1 MNMNQEEYT
10 QFIELYRKFNKKL
23 DHICHI
29 GFDKDLSYFDNA
41 VIKDDEIELRIEH
54 NKQTQFIDLIEVI
67 PVEMLK
73 YQDEEIKKYFIE
85 KETELTNVK
94 IKHYKESIRMDEKI
108 ISKMENVISKMEKL
122 ESHSDEISNE
132 ILKAK
137 HSVILRK
144 SLIEEAEKRLN
155 QYINH
160 VNNF

>member
-1 MNMNQEEYT
+1 MSQEEYT

-29 GFDKDLSYFDNA
+29 GFDKDLSYFDSA
-41 VIKDDEIELRIEH
+41 VINDQVIELRIEH
-54 NKQTQFIDLIEVI
+54 EKQTQFIDLIEVI

-73 YQDEEIKKYFIE
+73 YTDEEIKKYFIE
-85 KETELTNVK
+85 KETELTNIK
-94 IKHYKESIRMDEKI
+94 IKHYKESVRIAED
-108 ISKMENVISKMEKL
+108 NISKMEKL
-122 ESHSDEISNE
+122 KSLSDEISNE

-144 SLIEEAEKRLN
+144 SLIKDAEKRLN
-155 QYINH
+155 QYITH

>member
-1 MNMNQEEYT
+1 MNQEEYT

-29 GFDKDLSYFDNA
+29 GFDKDLSYFDSA
-41 VIKDDEIELRIEH
+41 VIEDHVIELRIEH

-73 YQDEEIKKYFIE
+73 YTDEEIKKYFID
-85 KETELTNVK
+85 KETELTNLK
-94 IKHYKESIRMDEKI
+94 IKHYKESIRMAED
-108 ISKMENVISKMEKL
+108 NISKMEKL
-122 ESHSDEISNE
+122 KSLSDEISNE
-132 ILKAK
+132 IIKAK

-155 QYINH
+155 QYITH

>member
-1 MNMNQEEYT
+1 MSKEEYT

-29 GFDKDLSYFDNA
+29 GFDKDLSYFDSA
-41 VIKDDEIELRIEH
+41 AIEDQVIELRIEH

-67 PVEMLK
+67 PIEMLK
-73 YQDEEIKKYFIE
+73 YTDEEIKKYFIE
-85 KETELTNVK
+85 KETELTNIK
-94 IKHYKESIRMDEKI
+94 IKHYKESI
-108 ISKMENVISKMEKL
+108 KMAEDNISKMEKIKSL
-122 ESHSDEISNE
+122 SDEISNE

-155 QYINH
+155 QYITH

>member
-1 MNMNQEEYT
+1 MSQEEYT

-23 DHICHI
+23 EHICHI
-29 GFDKDLSYFDNA
+29 GFDKDLSYFDSA
-41 VIKDDEIELRIEH
+41 VIEDQVIELRIEH

-67 PVEMLK
+67 PIKMLK
-73 YQDEEIKKYFIE
+73 YTDEEIKKYFIE

-94 IKHYKESIRMDEKI
+94 IKHYRESIRMAEEN
-108 ISKMENVISKMEKL
+108 ISNMEKL
-122 ESHSDEISNE
+122 KSFSDEISNE
-132 ILKAK
+132 LIKAK

>member
-1 MNMNQEEYT
+1 MSQEEYT

-29 GFDKDLSYFDNA
+29 GFDKDLSYFDSA
-41 VIKDDEIELRIEH
+41 VIEDKDIELRVEH

-73 YQDEEIKKYFIE
+73 YTDEEIKKYFIE
-85 KETELTNVK
+85 KETELTNLK
-94 IKHYKESIRMDEKI
+94 IKHYKESVRMAEDNI
-108 ISKMENVISKMEKL
+108 YKMEKIKSL
-122 ESHSDEISNE
+122 SDEISNE

-155 QYINH
+155 QYITH

>member
-1 MNMNQEEYT
+1 MSQEEYT

-29 GFDKDLSYFDNA
+29 GFDKDLSYFDSA
-41 VIKDDEIELRIEH
+41 VIEDHVIELRIEH

-67 PVEMLK
+67 PIKMLK
-73 YQDEEIKKYFIE
+73 YTDEEIKKYFID
-85 KETELTNVK
+85 KETELTNIK
-94 IKHYKESIRMDEKI
+94 IKHYKESIRMAED
-108 ISKMENVISKMEKL
+108 NISKMEKL
-122 ESHSDEISNE
+122 KSLSDEISNE
-132 ILKAK
+132 IIKSK

-155 QYINH
+155 QYITH

>member
-1 MNMNQEEYT
+1 MSQEEYT
-10 QFIELYRKFNKKL
+10 QFIELYKKFNKKL

-29 GFDKDLSYFDNA
+29 GFDKDLSYFDSA
-41 VIKDDEIELRIEH
+41 VIDDDVIELRIEH

-73 YQDEEIKKYFIE
+73 YTDEEIKKYFID

-94 IKHYKESIRMDEKI
+94 IKHYKESIRMAED
-108 ISKMENVISKMEKL
+108 NISKMEKIKSL
-122 ESHSDEISNE
+122 SDEISNE
-132 ILKAK
+132 ILKSK

-155 QYINH
+155 QYITH

>member
-1 MNMNQEEYT
+1 MSQEEYI

-29 GFDKDLSYFDNA
+29 GFDKDLSYFDSA
-41 VIKDDEIELRIEH
+41 VINDHVIELRIEH
-54 NKQTQFIDLIEVI
+54 EKQTQFIDLIEVI

-73 YQDEEIKKYFIE
+73 FRDKEIKKYFIE

-94 IKHYKESIRMDEKI
+94 IKHYKESI
-108 ISKMENVISKMEKL
+108 KMSEDNISKMEKIKSL
-122 ESHSDEISNE
+122 SDEISNE

-155 QYINH
+155 QYITH

>member
-1 MNMNQEEYT
+1 MSQEEYT

-29 GFDKDLSYFDNA
+29 GFDKDLSYFDSA
-41 VIKDDEIELRIEH
+41 AIEDQVIELRIKH

-73 YQDEEIKKYFIE
+73 YTDEEIKKYFID
-85 KETELTNVK
+85 KETELTNLK
-94 IKHYKESIRMDEKI
+94 IKHYKESVRMAED
-108 ISKMENVISKMEKL
+108 NISKMEKIKSL
-122 ESHSDEISNE
+122 SDEISNE
-132 ILKAK
+132 IIKAK

-155 QYINH
+155 QYITH

>member
-1 MNMNQEEYT
+1 MSQEEYT

-29 GFDKDLSYFDNA
+29 GFDKDLSYFDSA
-41 VIKDDEIELRIEH
+41 VINDQVIELRIEH
-54 NKQTQFIDLIEVI
+54 EKQTQFIDLIEVI

-73 YQDEEIKKYFIE
+73 YTDEEIKKYFID
-85 KETELTNVK
+85 KETELSNVK
-94 IKHYKESIRMDEKI
+94 IKHYKESVRIAE
-108 ISKMENVISKMEKL
+108 ENISKMEKL
-122 ESHSDEISNE
+122 KSLSDEISNE

-144 SLIEEAEKRLN
+144 SLIKDAEKRLN
-155 QYINH
+155 QYITH

>member
-1 MNMNQEEYT
+1 MSQEEYT

-23 DHICHI
+23 DRICHI
-29 GFDKDLSYFDNA
+29 GFDKDLSYFDSA
-41 VIKDDEIELRIEH
+41 VIEDQVIELRIEH

-73 YQDEEIKKYFIE
+73 YTVERIKKYFIE
-85 KETELTNVK
+85 KETELTNIK
-94 IKHYKESIRMDEKI
+94 IKHYKESIRMAED
-108 ISKMENVISKMEKL
+108 NISKMEKIKSL
-122 ESHSDEISNE
+122 SDEISNE

-155 QYINH
+155 QYITH

>member
-1 MNMNQEEYT
+1 MSQEEYT

-29 GFDKDLSYFDNA
+29 GFDKDLSYFDSA
-41 VIKDDEIELRIEH
+41 VINDQVIELRIEH
-54 NKQTQFIDLIEVI
+54 EKQTQFIDLIEVI

-73 YQDEEIKKYFIE
+73 YTDEEIKKYFID
-85 KETELTNVK
+85 KETELTNIK
-94 IKHYKESIRMDEKI
+94 IKHYKESVRIAE
-108 ISKMENVISKMEKL
+108 ENISKMEKL
-122 ESHSDEISNE
+122 KSLSDEISNE

-144 SLIEEAEKRLN
+144 SLIKDAEKRLN
-155 QYINH
+155 QYITH

>member
-1 MNMNQEEYT
+1 MSQEEYT

-29 GFDKDLSYFDNA
+29 GFDKDLSYFDSA
-41 VIKDDEIELRIEH
+41 VINDNSIELRIEH

-73 YQDEEIKKYFIE
+73 YTDEEIKKYFIE
-85 KETELTNVK
+85 KETELTNIK
-94 IKHYKESIRMDEKI
+94 IKHYKESIRMAED
-108 ISKMENVISKMEKL
+108 NISKMEKIKSL
-122 ESHSDEISNE
+122 SDEISNE
-132 ILKAK
+132 ILRAK

-144 SLIEEAEKRLN
+144 SLIEDAEKRLN
-155 QYINH
+155 QYITH

>member
-1 MNMNQEEYT
+1 MSQEEYT
-10 QFIELYRKFNKKL
+10 QFIDLYRKFNKKL

-29 GFDKDLSYFDNA
+29 GFDKDLSYFDSA
-41 VIKDDEIELRIEH
+41 VINDQVIELRIEH

-73 YQDEEIKKYFIE
+73 YTDEEIKKYFID
-85 KETELTNVK
+85 KETELTNIK
-94 IKHYKESIRMDEKI
+94 IKHYKESVRMAED
-108 ISKMENVISKMEKL
+108 NISKMEKIKSL
-122 ESHSDEISNE
+122 SDEISNE

-144 SLIEEAEKRLN
+144 SLIEEAEKRLT

>member
-1 MNMNQEEYT
+1 MSQEEYT

-29 GFDKDLSYFDNA
+29 GFDKDLSYFDSA
-41 VIKDDEIELRIEH
+41 VIEDHVIELRIEH

-73 YQDEEIKKYFIE
+73 YTDEEIKKYFID
-85 KETELTNVK
+85 KETELTNLK
-94 IKHYKESIRMDEKI
+94 IKHYKESIRMAED
-108 ISKMENVISKMEKL
+108 NISKMEKL
-122 ESHSDEISNE
+122 KSLSDEISNE
-132 ILKAK
+132 IIKAK

-155 QYINH
+155 QYITH

>member
-1 MNMNQEEYT
+1 MSKEEYT
-10 QFIELYRKFNKKL
+10 QFIELYKKFNKKL

-29 GFDKDLSYFDNA
+29 GFDKDLSYFDSA
-41 VIKDDEIELRIEH
+41 AIEDQVIELRIEH

-73 YQDEEIKKYFIE
+73 YPVERIKKYFID
-85 KETELTNVK
+85 KETELTNLK
-94 IKHYKESIRMDEKI
+94 IKHYKESVRMAED
-108 ISKMENVISKMEKL
+108 NISKMEKIKSL
-122 ESHSDEISNE
+122 SDEISNE
-132 ILKAK
+132 IIKAK

-155 QYINH
+155 QYITH

>member
-1 MNMNQEEYT
+1 MSQEEYK

-29 GFDKDLSYFDNA
+29 GFDKDLSYFDSA
-41 VIKDDEIELRIEH
+41 VIEDQVIELRIEH

-73 YQDEEIKKYFIE
+73 YTDEEIKKYFID
-85 KETELTNVK
+85 KETELTALK
-94 IKHYKESIRMDEKI
+94 IKHYKESIRMAEEN
-108 ISKMENVISKMEKL
+108 ISNMEKL
-122 ESHSDEISNE
+122 KSLSDEISNE

-155 QYINH
+155 QYITH

>member
-1 MNMNQEEYT
+1 MSQEEYT

-29 GFDKDLSYFDNA
+29 GFDKDLSYFDSA
-41 VIKDDEIELRIEH
+41 VIEDHVIELRIEH

-73 YQDEEIKKYFIE
+73 YTDEEIKKYFIE
-85 KETELTNVK
+85 KETELTNIK
-94 IKHYKESIRMDEKI
+94 IKHYKESIRMAED
-108 ISKMENVISKMEKL
+108 NISKMEKIKSL
-122 ESHSDEISNE
+122 SDEISNE
-132 ILKAK
+132 ILKSK

-155 QYINH
+155 QYITH